1 MDPVTGLLLAML
13 FADLVTGG
21 WVHSTLIGGAT
32 GAARET
38 WADLSPRIPTK
49 VKRSRAVR
57 AGRAVGVGALY
68 GGAAVARGV
77 RTGVVPGVRAGHSRW
92 RSQRHYWHRARDAWT
107 RFRLW
112 REQRTSRPV
121 GGPAPAPTGSGPDRP
136 SPGGG
141 GPGGGRG
148 RTPGPRTTTGSG
160 TAATAP
166 AAGGAAAPAPGSG
179 APPAPGSTPAPGRE
193 REPQPVAGSG
203 SAPAP
208 GADRPDLRLI
218 PGGATATTGTTTDTT
233 TDSSTPT
240 SQEDTT
246 VTTTTVDTYAPNTT
260 TEDVPAHIQAGL
272 DFADAVED
280 IAEQYTCAL
289 EDTVRRHI
297 TSAESIPGFPPS
309 LQGQWEDDVAGPL
322 SMVSALLK
330 QAAEGARG
338 AAEAERRAL
347 QESVDAADSA
357 PADSDLSQS
366 VLRSR

>member
-1 MDPVTGLLLAML
+1 M
-13 FADLVTGG
+13 
-21 WVHSTLIGGAT
+21 
-32 GAARET
+32 
-38 WADLSPRIPTK
+38 
-49 VKRSRAVR
+49 
-57 AGRAVGVGALY
+57 
-68 GGAAVARGV
+68 
-77 RTGVVPGVRAGHSRW
+77 
-92 RSQRHYWHRARDAWT
+92 
-107 RFRLW
+107 
-112 REQRTSRPV
+112 
-121 GGPAPAPTGSGPDRP
+121 
-136 SPGGG
+136 
-141 GPGGGRG
+141 
-148 RTPGPRTTTGSG
+148 
-160 TAATAP
+160 
-166 AAGGAAAPAPGSG
+166 
-179 APPAPGSTPAPGRE
+179 
-193 REPQPVAGSG
+193 
-203 SAPAP
+203 
-208 GADRPDLRLI
+208 
-218 PGGATATTGTTTDTT
+218 
-233 TDSSTPT
+233 
-240 SQEDTT
+240 
-246 VTTTTVDTYAPNTT
+246 TTTTVDTYAPNTT